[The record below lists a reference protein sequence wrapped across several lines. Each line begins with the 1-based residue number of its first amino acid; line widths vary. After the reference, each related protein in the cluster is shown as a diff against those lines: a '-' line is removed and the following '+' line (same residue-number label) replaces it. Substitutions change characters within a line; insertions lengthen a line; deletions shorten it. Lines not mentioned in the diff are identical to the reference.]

1 MRHLI
6 ERAERNVL
14 TPAEAHLFRAGV
26 THLQSQLE
34 QAGGRIVQL
43 RVELVRALAERD
55 EARAQVASSSPLVVE
70 CPFCGEPA
78 GSRCRAMRGVQAP
91 PTPHV
96 ARIEAAKRFLFAQAL
111 GEAS

>member
-14 TPAEAHLFRAGV
+14 TPAEAHLFRVGV

-34 QAGGRIVQL
+34 QAGVRIRQL
-43 RVELVRALAERD
+43 EADLAE
-55 EARAQVASSSPLVVE
+55 ARGSSPLAVA
-70 CPFCGEPA
+70 CPFCRVEP
-78 GSRCRAMRGVQAP
+78 GVRCRALRGTQP
-91 PTPHV
+91 PATPHV
-96 ARIEAAKRFLFAQAL
+96 ARIEAGKRLVFAQAL